1 MSGALIST
9 DPPKT
14 IDPLSPYYLGSHDVP
29 GAKISNVI
37 LRRDNYDAWQRSMT
51 FYLKS
56 RRKFGFVDGTIK
68 KPTTEF
74 NLENWVVVN
83 CTIVQWIRNMIDPS
97 LLDNLDYP
105 DDASVLW
112 SDIKGQYAVIDGT
125 TIHGLKTQLNNCKQ
139 TKGMDVTSYFGK
151 LKSLWDSIVKHEP
164 PFACRC
170 GKCECGITEKAI
182 QRQDNE
188 WLHQFFMGLDHTLYG
203 NIRSSQ
209 FQLDPLPSLNRAY
222 NLVLQEER
230 LRAETQS
237 NSSEVAIF
245 ATPPSG
251 NTDWRL
257 LRDKERNDKL
267 KLLCSHCETRGH
279 DAAKCFFKTNRFP
292 DW

>member
-1 MSGALIST
+1 MSGDIVSTIVST
-9 DPPKT
+9 DSPK
-14 IDPLSPYYLGSHDVP
+14 IDPLSPYYLGSQDVP

-51 FYLKS
+51 FSLKS

-68 KPTTEF
+68 KPTTAF
-74 NLENWVVVN
+74 DLENWVVVN
-83 CTIVQWIRNMIDPS
+83 CTIIQWIRNMIDPS
-97 LLDNLDYP
+97 LLDNIDYP

-125 TIHGLKTQLNNCKQ
+125 MIHGLKTQLNNCKQ
-139 TKGMDVTSYFGK
+139 AKGMDVTSYFGK

-188 WLHQFFMGLDHTLYG
+188 RLHQFFMGLDHTLYG

-209 FQLDPLPSLNRAY
+209 FQLDPLPSLTRAY

-230 LRAETQS
+230 LRAKTQP
-237 NSSEVAIF
+237 NTTEVAIF
-245 ATPPSG
+245 ATPFG

-257 LRDKERNDKL
+257 LRDKERSDKF
-267 KLLCSHCETRGH
+267 KLL
-279 DAAKCFFKTNRFP
+279 
-292 DW
+292 

>member
-1 MSGALIST
+1 MTGSLIST
-9 DPPKT
+9 DPPQK

-51 FYLKS
+51 FSLKS
-56 RRKFGFVDGTIK
+56 RRKFGFVDGTIE
-68 KPTTEF
+68 KPTKEF
-74 NLENWVVVN
+74 DLENWVVVN

-97 LLDNLDYP
+97 LLDYIDYP

-125 TIHGLKTQLNNCKQ
+125 MIHGLKTQLHNCKQ

-170 GKCECGITEKAI
+170 GKCECGITEKAVK
-182 QRQDNE
+182 RQDNE
-188 WLHQFFMGLDHTLYG
+188 RLHQFFMGLDHTLYG

-209 FQLDPLPSLNRAY
+209 FQLEPLPSLTRAY
-222 NLVLQEER
+222 NIVLQEER
-230 LRAETQS
+230 LRAETHS
-237 NSSEVAIF
+237 TTTEVAIF

-251 NTDWRL
+251 
-257 LRDKERNDKL
+257 
-267 KLLCSHCETRGH
+267 
-279 DAAKCFFKTNRFP
+279 
-292 DW
+292 